1 MVLVYDE
8 DMKRIRRLIRQA
20 IMMVIICTAALFAVF
35 AMSPQTGKVII
46 ELAGLISGKNQT
58 AVPSD
63 TPQSEMPA
71 EQPSKPVQVHEFDEL
86 YFPYYGMLGDDQ
98 KLVYQQVY
106 REVLSMDAE
115 IEPEVTISET
125 DASEAAMALLYD
137 HPELFWLDTAFSY
150 QYTEDHVCTKII
162 MVFNHTADHI
172 DEAKK
177 LFDQSADA
185 IIGEA
190 LNRSGDYEK
199 EKYVHDA
206 LLELAGY
213 DTEASLNQSAFSALV
228 SRTTVCAG
236 YARAFQYLM
245 TRLGIPCYYVT
256 GYAEG
261 EHAWNTVMLDGEF
274 YNVDLT
280 WDKGSLSGYD
290 YFNVPDS
297 RFLETHQRTGRSQ
310 DLPACAGT
318 AYASLETGRSPI
330 RLPDLF
336 GNHDHPED
344 GFRPGGH

>member
-1 MVLVYDE
+1 MDLVYDE

-20 IMMVIICTAALFAVF
+20 VMMVIICTAALFAVF

-46 ELAGLISGKNQT
+46 ELAGLLRKKTDST
-58 AVPSD
+58 AAAETIEETTQAEHPS
-63 TPQSEMPA
+63 A
-71 EQPSKPVQVHEFDEL
+71 PVQVYEFDEL
-86 YFPYYGMLGDDQ
+86 YFPYYGMLNDDQ
-98 KLVYQQVY
+98 KQVYQQTY
-106 REVLSMDAE
+106 REVLSMNAE
-115 IEPEVTISET
+115 IEPEVTISEE
-125 DASEAAMALLYD
+125 DAAEAAMSLLYD

-150 QYTEDHVCTKII
+150 QYTEDHVCTKLI
-162 MVFNHTADHI
+162 MVFNNTADHI
-172 DEAKK
+172 DEARKM
-177 LFDQSADA
+177 FDQSADA

-190 LNRSGDYEK
+190 EKLNGDYEK

-206 LLELAGY
+206 LMELAGY

-236 YARAFQYLM
+236 YARAFQHLM

-280 WDKGSLSGYD
+280 WDKGSLTGYD

-297 RFLETHQRTGRSQ
+297 RFLETHKRTGRSV
-310 DLPACAGT
+310 DLPACNGT
-318 AYASLETGRSPI
+318 AYASLADNISPVK
-330 RLPDLF
+330 LPDLF
-336 GNHDHPED
+336 RNHDQPED